1 MVYKLFDKKS
11 SGSGVAT
18 EPNYELVNKLHR
30 QFIRNFKK
38 RNVYSSFR
46 YNTLG
51 IDLADNQLMSKYNKG
66 IKYLY
71 KYLCVQ
77 LIFLV
82 NMYELFFERQKRN
95 QYR

>member
-18 EPNYELVNKLHR
+18 KPNYELVNKLHR

-38 RNVYSSFR
+38 RKVYSSFR
-46 YNTLG
+46 DNFLG
-51 IDLADNQLMSKYNKG
+51 IDLADMELMSKCNKG

-71 KYLCVQ
+71 KYLCVK

-82 NMYELFFERQKRN
+82 NMSELFL
-95 QYR
+95 

>member
-38 RNVYSSFR
+38 RKVYSSFR
-46 YNTLG
+46 DNFLG
-51 IDLADNQLMSKYNKG
+51 IDLADMQLMSKCNKG
-66 IKYLY
+66 IKNLY
-71 KYLCVQ
+71 KYLCVK

-82 NMYELFFERQKRN
+82 NMSELFL
-95 QYR
+95 